1 MPCRLST
8 DRRSHH
14 GARSGFSLLELLAVI
29 TLMGIIAAIAVP
41 RIGNQSQKTKATACD
56 VQRGNIDVQAQLW
69 FRNRGR
75 WPARDLNDIAD
86 HTDYFPDGLPGCPV
100 DGSAYVFDSSK
111 QQVVEHDHAK

>member
-1 MPCRLST
+1 MRRRLYTHRRPCR
-8 DRRSHH
+8 
-14 GARSGFSLLELLAVI
+14 GVRSGFSLLELLAVI
-29 TLMGIIAAIAVP
+29 TLMGIVAAIAVP

-86 HTDYFPDGLPGCPV
+86 NTDYFPDGLPVCPV
-100 DGSAYVFDSSK
+100 DGSAYVFDTAK